1 MRILKFLVIGMA
13 MFIAGAGQA
22 QISFS
27 VNLPAPPMWGPVGY
41 TNVSY
46 YYLPDVEAFYD
57 IKSSMFIYYGGG
69 AWIRRSQLPAQYRN
83 YDLYDGYKVVMK
95 DYHGNAPYAH
105 FKEYKSKYAKGYRGH
120 GQKTIGER
128 PGKGNGGGRN
138 FQDGNRGNKAVGN
151 DNGKNRGHGNDKG
164 KNGNH
169 NQGGGN
175 GHGKK

>member
-1 MRILKFLVIGMA
+1 MA
-13 MFIAGAGQA
+13 LFIAGTGQA

-46 YYLPDVEAFYD
+46 YYLPDVEAFY
-57 IKSSMFIYYGGG
+57 
-69 AWIRRSQLPAQYRN
+69 
-83 YDLYDGYKVVMK
+83 
-95 DYHGNAPYAH
+95 
-105 FKEYKSKYAKGYRGH
+105 EKGYRGH

-128 PGKGNGGGRN
+128 PGKGNPRGGN
-138 FQDGNRGNKAVGN
+138 FNEGNRGNNAVSHGKGN
-151 DNGKNRGHGNDKG
+151 NPGHGNDRG
-164 KNGNH
+164 RNGNH